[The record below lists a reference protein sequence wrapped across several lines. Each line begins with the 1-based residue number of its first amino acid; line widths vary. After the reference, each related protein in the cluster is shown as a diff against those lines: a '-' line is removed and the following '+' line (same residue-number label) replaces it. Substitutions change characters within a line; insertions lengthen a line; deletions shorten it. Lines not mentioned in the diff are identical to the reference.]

1 MEERGL
7 GDYIT
12 ERRGFGIIPN
22 TLSEWQKVVSRQ
34 KPAKATLSL
43 AIVGKYI
50 ELQDAYLS
58 VKEALTHASVNQ
70 SVEIDIQWIQAERL
84 ESVPASTVLKHC
96 DGLIIPGG
104 FGERG
109 WEGKIQAIQYAREK
123 QIPTLGL
130 CLGLQ
135 AMVTE
140 YARNVCGFKDANTTE
155 FSPPTPYP
163 VISLLEEQ
171 EGVSNKGGTMRLGA
185 YPCELIAGSH
195 ANKSYATSTVQER
208 HRHRWEI
215 NLKYRD
221 ELESKGLLISGLSP
235 DGTLAEIVE
244 IKDHPFFIG
253 TQFHPEL
260 QSRPNR
266 PHPLFITFIE
276 TAYLLTE
283 TSKSTSETVT

>member
-1 MEERGL
+1 
-7 GDYIT
+7 
-12 ERRGFGIIPN
+12 
-22 TLSEWQKVVSRQ
+22 
-34 KPAKATLSL
+34 
-43 AIVGKYI
+43 
-50 ELQDAYLS
+50 
-58 VKEALTHASVNQ
+58 
-70 SVEIDIQWIQAERL
+70 
-84 ESVPASTVLKHC
+84 
-96 DGLIIPGG
+96 
-104 FGERG
+104 
-109 WEGKIQAIQYAREK
+109 
-123 QIPTLGL
+123 
-130 CLGLQ
+130 
-135 AMVTE
+135 MVTE
-140 YARNVCGFKDANTTE
+140 FARNVCGFKDANSTE
-155 FSPPTPYP
+155 FSPTTPYP